1 MQWYV
6 YTVHMRKHSC
16 TNDEGE
22 ADPDVELM
30 PPVLA
35 AAAVTNN
42 NSSSGKAAGSS
53 VNNSS
58 SSAATA
64 VDADSMEEGS
74 SLLEPLVGKTSSD
87 GDSSGAVAKNVSS
100 NVSMIALSS
109 HWQHRDAVAAVVA
122 VLERAT
128 GAVYAF
134 FSALRIWCAAKA
146 EVRLMARVQRVL
158 FAAIIRQDI
167 SYFD

>member
-1 MQWYV
+1 MV
-6 YTVHMRKHSC
+6 CAHIRKHSY

-87 GDSSGAVAKNVSS
+87 ADSSGAVAKSVS
-100 NVSMIALSS
+100 NN
-109 HWQHRDAVAAVVA
+109 
-122 VLERAT
+122 
-128 GAVYAF
+128 
-134 FSALRIWCAAKA
+134 
-146 EVRLMARVQRVL
+146 VRLLLTLDTHRYMHACLWMLCNTQHTKEL
-158 FAAIIRQDI
+158 AALCPA
-167 SYFD
+167 